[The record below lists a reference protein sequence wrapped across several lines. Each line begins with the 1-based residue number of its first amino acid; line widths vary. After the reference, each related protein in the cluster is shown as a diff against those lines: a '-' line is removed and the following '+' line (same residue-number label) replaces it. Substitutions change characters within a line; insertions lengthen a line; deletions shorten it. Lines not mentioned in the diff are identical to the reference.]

1 MTDVCYLID
10 WVGGME
16 DKLLVLRCKRGS
28 KDALGRIYEKYKR
41 DSLILAIALLNNAS
55 AAEDVVHDVF
65 LSFAQSIEKFRLTGS
80 LKGYLLTCVA
90 NRARN
95 VNKRKHQQSVES
107 DSQEPVGP
115 GSDEPEW
122 SILCNEQL
130 QQLGDAMAQL
140 PYDQREAIMLHFQAA
155 MTFKR
160 IAGSLGVS
168 VNTVKSRYRYGLEKL
183 RLILD
188 NEAEK

>member
-1 MTDVCYLID
+1 
-10 WVGGME
+10 ME

-28 KDALGRIYEKYKR
+28 RDALGRIYEKYKS
-41 DSLILAIALLNNAS
+41 DALVLAIALLNNTS

-65 LSFAQSIEKFRLTGS
+65 LSFVQTIEKFRLTGS
-80 LKGYLLTCVA
+80 LKSYLLTCVA

-95 VNKRKHQQSVES
+95 VNKAISRHGIES
-107 DSQEPVGP
+107 NPAEPVGTAL
-115 GSDEPEW
+115 DEPSR
-122 SILCNEQL
+122 SIMCNEQL

-140 PYDQREAIMLHFQAA
+140 PYDQREVIMLHFQAA

-160 IAGSLGVS
+160 IGGSLGIS
-168 VNTVKSRYRYGLEKL
+168 VNTVKSRYRYGLDKL

-188 NEAEK
+188 HEAEE